1 MRKNL
6 DSLRETDQ
14 YSLLL
19 FVLYKLTGIKEY
31 AAVSELAYILDK
43 DNLLNLCNIF
53 GGRTIR
59 IPTLDELESLTHIV
73 LLYKYVNNDGME
85 YDKAVKII
93 GFKSSELRHV
103 KSMYLKIC
111 KILSTYKFG
120 DSDDK

>member
-31 AAVSELAYILDK
+31 AAVSELVYVLDK

-59 IPTLDELESLTHIV
+59 IPTLDELESLTHMV

-85 YDKAVKII
+85 YDKAIKII

>member
-31 AAVSELAYILDK
+31 AAVSELAYVLDK

-73 LLYKYVNNDGME
+73 LLYKYVNNDDME

>member
-31 AAVSELAYILDK
+31 AAVSELVYVLDK

-59 IPTLDELESLTHIV
+59 IPTLDELESLTHMV

-85 YDKAVKII
+85 YDKAIKII

-111 KILSTYKFG
+111 KVLSTYKFG

>member
-1 MRKNL
+1 MKKNL
-6 DSLRETDQ
+6 NSLKETDQ

-31 AAVSELAYILDK
+31 SAISELAYVLDK
-43 DNLLNLCNIF
+43 DNLLDLCNIF

-73 LLYKYVNNDGME
+73 LLYKYVNNDNMD
-85 YDKAVKII
+85 YDRAVKII

-103 KSMYLKIC
+103 KSMYLKVC
-111 KILSTYKFG
+111 KILDNYKFG
-120 DSDDK
+120 D